1 MSRHPERSNSP
12 ASCAA
17 EGPRHRSTHH
27 NRPHLPNHEPPRSTL
42 YPYPLPLTRYLYPLY
57 LQTMDP
63 VLEQLKNGIRRFRSE
78 TFPTFADAANEPQRP
93 HTLFITCADSRIDPN
108 ALTSTGPGEVFV
120 TRNIGSMVPAY
131 GEMLGGVSAVIEFAV
146 AGLGVRHVVICGHT
160 DCGAMKALLDPSS
173 TAKMPSV
180 RNWLTNATTA
190 LAVARTLHE
199 HHIPTPG
206 QPHSNRPLNDI
217 LTEQNVLLQIQHLR
231 THPSVAT
238 ALTLGNL
245 TISGW
250 IYDVTTGNV
259 RIAENNALTFT
270 PVT

>member
-1 MSRHPERSNSP
+1 
-12 ASCAA
+12 
-17 EGPRHRSTHH
+17 
-27 NRPHLPNHEPPRSTL
+27 
-42 YPYPLPLTRYLYPLY
+42 
-57 LQTMDP
+57 MDP
-63 VLEQLKNGIRRFRSE
+63 VLEQLKSGIRRFRAE
-78 TFPTFADAANEPQRP
+78 TFPAFAEAASDPQRP

-120 TRNIGSMVPAY
+120 TRNIGNMVPAY

-146 AGLGVRHVVICGHT
+146 AGLGVRHVVLCGHT
-160 DCGAMKALLDPSS
+160 DCGAMKALLDPAS

-180 RNWLTNATTA
+180 RNWLKNAQTA
-190 LAVARTLHE
+190 LAVSNTLHE
-199 HHIPTPG
+199 NDIES
-206 QPHSNRPLNDI
+206 HSDRPLIDV

-238 ALTLGNL
+238 ALTLGDL

-250 IYDVTTGNV
+250 IYDVATGNV

-270 PVT
+270 PIE